1 MLACLLCTLDRHT
14 HWYTETLQW
23 VVLDCHTCGVPMA
36 VWHEHSEDIPEDQKT
51 AMLEE
56 LARIADLQL
65 GEGRW
70 WLDSIRRM
78 IPDHPHWHAR
88 PPWW

>member
-1 MLACLLCTLDRHT
+1 MACPLCILDRRT
-14 HWYTETLQW
+14 HWYRETPRW
-23 VVLDCHTCGVPMA
+23 IILDCETCGVPMA
-36 VWHEHSEDIPEDQKT
+36 VWREHSEDISEDEKT

-56 LARIADLQL
+56 LSRTADRQL

-70 WLDSIRRM
+70 RLDSIRRM

-88 PPWW
+88 HPWW